1 MRGSLAFAL
10 TALTLLFLLEGLTVF
25 LATVHAQTYA
35 ALYPSVRGGALL
47 VGVLPLLALLAPAA
61 PLTRFVDRHAAIAAA
76 AVLTAVLR
84 VPLSVPQHEAR
95 LLMSAMVV
103 AAGAV
108 FLSTAVGYL
117 ERRSVAGGVGAAIV
131 LDQLMRL
138 AGWGWDITLRYWWV
152 GPQLVVSAVVVVIA
166 VAWLR
171 MPMPGPA
178 DREPSFERRAGGLR
192 LRGAVGLAMLLFLD
206 LNILAR
212 AEVATRWL
220 GVHYEFAT
228 VLLVSAGTAAT
239 LVLLAGHGPVGRH
252 RPAALTLVAVVAA
265 AVFGSRPLGSWPGT
279 VLLAAGHGA
288 AVLLIGRVLVPA
300 GGRRKG
306 GALAAGLVGWLLFNA
321 MYALSF
327 VAPRAGAGAGSLAGW
342 LFATSCL
349 LLGTVVLLLPRPIET
364 RAPLRGRLYVA
375 LALLVAIAAAALL
388 AIRVPP
394 VRPMAASAR
403 ELRVA
408 TLDVRHGFDDELRY
422 DPAAI
427 AVTLEAVNAD
437 VIALY
442 DVGTLPTA
450 YGTDL
455 AHYLGR
461 TLGMHVY
468 FAAARNGLTGDAL
481 LTPLPIAGSSSAA
494 LRGGGALATV
504 SLPAGTDTL
513 LIAATGGGRTT
524 EDGGAQLHRV
534 LAAMAGTG
542 PVVLLRPL
550 DVISTRGVD
559 VLSATVTDSTARY
572 RVVTASLRLR

>member
-10 TALTLLFLLEGLTVF
+10 TALTLLFLLEGLTVL
-25 LATVHAQTYA
+25 LATVHAHTYA

-61 PLTRFVDRHAAIAAA
+61 PLTRFVDRHAAIAGA

-95 LLMSAMVV
+95 LLMSALVV

-117 ERRSVAGGVGAAIV
+117 ERRSVAGGVGAAVV
-131 LDQLMRL
+131 LAQLLRL
-138 AGWGWDITLRYWWV
+138 AGWGWDITLRSWWV
-152 GPQLVVSAVVVVIA
+152 GPQLVVSAAVVVIA
-166 VAWLR
+166 VVWLR

-220 GVHYEFAT
+220 GVHYEIAT

-239 LVLLAGHGPVGRH
+239 LLLLAGHGPVGRH
-252 RPAALTLVAVVAA
+252 RPAALMLVAVVAA
-265 AVFGSRPLGSWPGT
+265 AVFGARPLGGWPG
-279 VLLAAGHGA
+279 VALLAAGHGA

-306 GALAAGLVGWLLFNA
+306 GALAAGLVGWMLFNA
-321 MYALSF
+321 MYAVSF
-327 VAPRAGAGAGSLAGW
+327 LAPRAGTGAGSLAGW
-342 LFATSCL
+342 LFATSCV
-349 LLGTVVLLLPRPIET
+349 LLGMVVLLLPRPIET

-375 LALLVAIAAAALL
+375 LTLLVAVAAAALL
-388 AIRVPP
+388 AIRDQPQRP
-394 VRPMAASAR
+394 VTAAAR
-403 ELRVA
+403 DLRVA
-408 TLDVRHGFDDELRY
+408 TLNVRHGFDDELRY

-427 AVTLEAVNAD
+427 ADALAAVDAD
-437 VIALY
+437 VVVLFA
-442 DVGTLPTA
+442 VGMLPTA

-461 TLGMHVY
+461 TLSMHVH
-468 FAAARNGLTGDAL
+468 FAAARNGLTGDAVL
-481 LTPLPIAGSSSAA
+481 SRLPTVRSSSVQ
-494 LRGGGALATV
+494 LPGGRALASV
-504 SLPAGTDTL
+504 YLPAGADTL
-513 LIAATGGGRTT
+513 LIAAAGPGRAL
-524 EDGGAQLHRV
+524 EEREALHSV
-534 LAAMAGTG
+534 LAALPGTG
-542 PVVLLRPL
+542 QVVLLTAS
-550 DVISTRGVD
+550 DVIRTRGVD
-559 VLSATVTDSTARY
+559 VLSATATDSTARY
-572 RVVTASLRLR
+572 RVVTAALRLR